1 MSRGY
6 CSFWPISVLKSVLSS
21 FCHTQNVPLAQ
32 SYEEDIKQISSVNTY
47 DDDFF
52 GDFFRYSVKT
62 LKSWLNFF
70 MFQIQK
76 VRRDVLAF

>member
-47 DDDFF
+47 DDDFLGIF
-52 GDFFRYSVKT
+52 SGIA
-62 LKSWLNFF
+62 LKL
-70 MFQIQK
+70 
-76 VRRDVLAF
+76 